1 LYFDNDQGIMANHPE
16 FLEKLFKR
24 SPHIITL
31 HSESD
36 AIIAKNTEQFIDKY
50 GLDIPPSAHA
60 EIRSEAA
67 CLETTSQVIELAK
80 KHQNRLHIYHISTA
94 KEALLLDVGSD
105 VKSKR
110 ITGEACIHHLWFSA
124 DDYERL
130 GFKIKWNPSVK
141 SELNRQELLR
151 AVKDNYIDIFATD
164 HAPHTLAEK
173 QGNYFESMS
182 GGPLVQHA
190 LVALLEFYHQG
201 VFSLETIVN
210 KSAHKVADLY
220 RLRNRG
226 YLKEGYYADLC
237 LVNLNKPWKV
247 IDANSFYKCGWTPFV
262 NTSFKSR
269 IETTFVNGIIVYN
282 NGHFNTSTKGNR
294 LMFEKDRFN

>member
-1 LYFDNDQGIMANHPE
+1 
-16 FLEKLFKR
+16 
-24 SPHIITL
+24 
-31 HSESD
+31 
-36 AIIAKNTEQFIDKY
+36 
-50 GLDIPPSAHA
+50 
-60 EIRSEAA
+60 
-67 CLETTSQVIELAK
+67 
-80 KHQNRLHIYHISTA
+80 
-94 KEALLLDVGSD
+94 
-105 VKSKR
+105 
-110 ITGEACIHHLWFSA
+110 
-124 DDYERL
+124 
-130 GFKIKWNPSVK
+130 
-141 SELNRQELLR
+141 
-151 AVKDNYIDIFATD
+151 
-164 HAPHTLAEK
+164 
-173 QGNYFESMS
+173 MS

-226 YLKEGYYADLC
+226 YLKEGCYADLC

-262 NTSFKSR
+262 NTSFKSQ

-294 LMFEKDRFN
+294 LMFEKDRLN